1 MDILSNN
8 NNYDF
13 FIYVSYIITFA
24 SLIIVFL
31 YTYLKYLISKKLFK
45 AIIENVN
52 DPQKNR
58 LFGLMLF
65 FIPLSLGVFFL
76 MSALKSN
83 IVYFISPSELVNS
96 NNINQKLRLGG
107 LVEEDSII
115 INGKLVKFRITDGN
129 KSVLVQYNGILPDL
143 FKEKQGVIVEGEFDS
158 LIFNANNLLAKH
170 DENYIPKEVANSL
183 KQQGLWKGKTEIE

>member
-1 MDILSNN
+1 
-8 NNYDF
+8 
-13 FIYVSYIITFA
+13 
-24 SLIIVFL
+24 
-31 YTYLKYLISKKLFK
+31 
-45 AIIENVN
+45 
-52 DPQKNR
+52 
-58 LFGLMLF
+58 MLF

-83 IVYFISPSELVNS
+83 IVYFISPSELINS

>member
-1 MDILSNN
+1 M
-8 NNYDF
+8 
-13 FIYVSYIITFA
+13 TP
-24 SLIIVFL
+24 
-31 YTYLKYLISKKLFK
+31 K
-45 AIIENVN
+45 
-52 DPQKNR
+52 KNR

-65 FIPLSLGVFFL
+65 LIPLCLGVFFL

-129 KSVLVQYNGILPDL
+129 KSVFVQYNGILPDL

-158 LIFNANNLLAKH
+158 LIFNASNLLAKH